1 MTGASDTIDAAFVP
15 RRRDDVAVEELDA
28 ELVVLDERTGRLHVL
43 NPTAT
48 VVWQCLDGDADLATL
63 AVELATAFGA
73 EADAVRADLLTLVR
87 QLADDGLLVGFE
99 PDPPAPGEAEPGDD
113 HEPPD
118 APPRLLTPPPPT

>member
-1 MTGASDTIDAAFVP
+1 MSGSSDTIDAAFVA
-15 RRRDDVAVEELDA
+15 RRRGDVAVEELDH

-73 EADAVRADLLTLVR
+73 EADAVRADLLTLAR

-99 PDPPAPGEAEPGDD
+99 PDPPAPGESAPRDD
-113 HEPPD
+113 EPPD
-118 APPRLLTPPPPT
+118 ATPRLLTPPPPT